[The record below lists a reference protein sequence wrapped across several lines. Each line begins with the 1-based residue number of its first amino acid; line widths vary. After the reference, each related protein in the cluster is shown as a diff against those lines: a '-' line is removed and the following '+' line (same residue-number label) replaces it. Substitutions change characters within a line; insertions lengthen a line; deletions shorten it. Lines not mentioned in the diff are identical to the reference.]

1 MPFKQSAKLVENRK
15 VLSSS
20 KLAKCV
26 KLAYFASNMRML
38 NHNGVLSL
46 MESYIYLQCLIRFL
60 FVNFVCEVYWKVLK
74 LSRLLG
80 VIHLPASHLCFP

>member
-1 MPFKQSAKLVENRK
+1 MPFKQSAKQVENRK

-26 KLAYFASNMRML
+26 KIAYFASNMRIL

-46 MESYIYLQCLIRFL
+46 TELHIYLQCLIRFL
-60 FVNFVCEVYWKVLK
+60 FVDFVCEVYWKVLK
-74 LSRLLG
+74 LSRLPG
-80 VIHLPASHLCFP
+80 VIHLPASHLYFP

>member
-1 MPFKQSAKLVENRK
+1 MENRK
-15 VLSSS
+15 VLSVS
-20 KLAKCV
+20 KIAKYA
-26 KLAYFASNMRML
+26 KLAYFASNMRIL

-46 MESYIYLQCLIRFL
+46 TGLYIYLQYLIRFL
-60 FVNFVCEVYWKVLK
+60 FVNFVCEVYWKVPK

>member
-1 MPFKQSAKLVENRK
+1 VENRK
-15 VLSSS
+15 VLSVS
-20 KLAKCV
+20 KIAKCV

-38 NHNGVLSL
+38 NHNGVLTIIEL
-46 MESYIYLQCLIRFL
+46 YIYLQYLIRFL

>member
-1 MPFKQSAKLVENRK
+1 VENRK
-15 VLSSS
+15 VLSAS
-20 KLAKCV
+20 KLAKCA
-26 KLAYFASNMRML
+26 KLAYFASNMRIL
-38 NHNGVLSL
+38 NYNGVLSL
-46 MESYIYLQCLIRFL
+46 TELYIYLQCLIRFP